1 MCGFDADVEVAMGR
15 SVPQSAGGWRKR
27 FHETREAGDAGVGRE
42 VPRELEELHR
52 RMMEPACAALVE
64 NDDVRVE
71 RRKERAEI
79 VTRLQPEVDVEERGA
94 DAGQMVMLGSP
105 FT

>member
-1 MCGFDADVEVAMGR
+1 
-15 SVPQSAGGWRKR
+15 
-27 FHETREAGDAGVGRE
+27 
-42 VPRELEELHR
+42 
-52 RMMEPACAALVE
+52 MMEPACAALVE